1 MKREVLT
8 ALGLSDEVVDKIMT
22 EYGKSVTSLKSKQT
36 ELEEQISI
44 YKQHVSDRDKQL
56 ESLKK
61 ASGDS
66 EKLQAQ
72 ISKLQEDNKKSKEAY
87 EAKIEQM
94 AIDNAVNLALTN
106 AKAKNVKAVRAL
118 LNLENAKMD
127 GDTIIGL
134 ADQIAKLR
142 ESDAY
147 MFDGA
152 VKPIINGTKSGEGS
166 GDPGAKS
173 PNDMTMAELEA
184 YVANGGVLP
193 SLN

>member
-36 ELEEQISI
+36 ELEEQIAT

-56 ESLKK
+56 ETLKK
-61 ASGDS
+61 SAGDS

-72 ISKLQEDNKKSKEAY
+72 ISKLQEDNKKSNEAY
-87 EAKIEQM
+87 EAKIKQM
-94 AIDNAVNLALTN
+94 GIDNAVTLALTN

-118 LNLENAKMD
+118 LNLDGAKMD

-134 ADQIAKLR
+134 SDQIAKLK

-147 MFDGA
+147 MFDGD
-152 VKPIINGTKSGEGS
+152 VKPTVAGTKAAEGT
-166 GDPGAKS
+166 GNPVPTAQPGS
-173 PNDMTMAELEA
+173 YEA
-184 YVANGGVLP
+184 FAAQFRG
-193 SLN
+193 SQI